1 MRLTVTYTLP
11 AIVRTLN
18 EALQIVADR
27 SFYEDTRITPLVDV
41 EDASMI
47 EAYLVDEDHLHQSAD
62 WEWSYE
68 RGILDAD
75 SVSECSRLFE
85 PSEFLSC
92 AAHIR
97 FHMGEA
103 VERLESGISS
113 VGFACVI
120 VRDSDVIWN
129 EETQAYYDAGG
140 ELADEIAGWALVAE
154 WSDTV

>member
-1 MRLTVTYTLP
+1 MTHTLS

-47 EAYLVDEDHLHQSAD
+47 EAYLVDEDHLHQSDD

-68 RGILDAD
+68 RGILDTD

-85 PSEFLSC
+85 PSEYLSC
-92 AAHIR
+92 AAHVR
-97 FHMGEA
+97 HNMADA
-103 VERLESGISS
+103 VELLESGTSS
-113 VGFACVI
+113 VGFAYVI
-120 VRDSDVIWN
+120 VRDSDVTFN
-129 EETQAYYDAGG
+129 EETQAYYDADG
-140 ELADEIAGWALVAE
+140 ELADDIAGWALVAE
-154 WSDTV
+154 WSN

>member
-1 MRLTVTYTLP
+1 MPYTLP
-11 AIVRTLN
+11 AIVRTLD
-18 EALQIVADR
+18 EALQIIADR

-41 EDASMI
+41 EDASMV
-47 EAYLVDEDHLHQSAD
+47 EAYLVDVDHLHQGEE

-92 AAHIR
+92 AAHVR
-97 FHMGEA
+97 HNMADA
-103 VERLESGISS
+103 VERLESGTSS
-113 VGFACVI
+113 VGFAYVI

-129 EETQAYYDAGG
+129 EETQAYYDSDGD
-140 ELADEIAGWALVAE
+140 LADDLAGWALVAE
-154 WSDTV
+154 WSN